1 MKFRLFPGLGASLE
15 ALNFDGKQSQYCLKC
30 QAFYNKVK
38 YIENTTFNILGV
50 NIGLSSSTRFNP
62 AKPLKVCTDEL
73 MTVVFIITDA
83 WSVGY

>member
-1 MKFRLFPGLGASLE
+1 MFPGLGASLE

-50 NIGLSSSTRFNP
+50 NIGFSSSTQFNP
-62 AKPLKVCTDEL
+62 AKPLKVCNDEVI
-73 MTVVFIITDA
+73 TVVFFNTDA
-83 WSVGY
+83 WSDSY

>member
-1 MKFRLFPGLGASLE
+1 MFPGLGASLE
-15 ALNFDGKQSQYCLKC
+15 ALDFDGKQSQYCLKC

-62 AKPLKVCTDEL
+62 AKPLKVCADEL
-73 MTVVFIITDA
+73 MSMTVVFIITDA